1 MPGVLIEVVR
11 AILGLVEKAMAGDDE
26 AMRKISSILE
36 DDLATQMESTR
47 QDLLDQAKFG
57 PRP

>member
-1 MPGVLIEVVR
+1 VPEVIIKVLR
-11 AILGLVEKAMAGDDE
+11 AILGLVDDAIAGDPE

-36 DDLATQMESTR
+36 DDLATELASKR
-47 QDLLDQAKFG
+47 QDLLDEAKFG

>member
-11 AILGLVEKAMAGDDE
+11 AILGLLDKAMAGDDE

-36 DDLATQMESTR
+36 DDLATELASKR
-47 QDLLDQAKFG
+47 QDLLDVAKYG
-57 PRP
+57 PRR